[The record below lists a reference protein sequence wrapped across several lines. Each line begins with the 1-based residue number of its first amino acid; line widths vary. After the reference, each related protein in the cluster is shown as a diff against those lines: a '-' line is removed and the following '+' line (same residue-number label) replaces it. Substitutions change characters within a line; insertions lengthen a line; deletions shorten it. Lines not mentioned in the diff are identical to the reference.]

1 MSLRETIRF
10 ALLGLNANRLR
21 TALTTLGILIGV
33 AAVIVLVAVGNG
45 SSVAVQK
52 SLTRLGTNSL
62 TVLSGQ
68 RGRLGPGTTGSASAS
83 SARKLTLADAL
94 ALSDPGQ
101 APDVK
106 SASPVVQASTACAY
120 AGTSHTTSIVGTWP
134 SYFEASNS
142 PVAKGTYITTSDVTD
157 GRRTIVLG
165 QTVVD
170 DLFGTVDPVGQTI
183 TCGGVP
189 FNVVGVLK
197 TKGSTGFQD
206 ADDTAIAPISSVQ
219 KSLAGYGALSQI
231 VVEAKTSGSVDAA
244 QAEVTT
250 VLDAR
255 HKVAS
260 ATSRDYQVLN
270 QASLLATSAS
280 SNRIF
285 TVLLGA
291 VAAISLLVGGI
302 GITNIMLVT
311 VAERTREIGIRK
323 AIGAPRSAI
332 LGQFLVE
339 ATLLSVI
346 GGALGVLVGLFG
358 ATFKIVG
365 VDPVI
370 VPSSILLAF
379 GVSVAIGLF
388 FGSYPAS
395 RAASLRPIDALR
407 YE

>member
-1 MSLRETIRF
+1 MSLWEIVRF

-21 TALTTLGILIGV
+21 TALTMLGILIGV
-33 AAVIVLVAVGNG
+33 GAVIVLVAVGNG

-68 RGRLGPGTTGSASAS
+68 RGRFGPGTTGAASTS
-83 SARKLTLADAL
+83 SARRLTIEDAV
-94 ALSDPGQ
+94 ALSDTSQ
-101 APDVK
+101 APDIK
-106 SASPVVQASTACAY
+106 TASPVMSTSASCVY
-120 AGTSHTTSIVGTWP
+120 AGTSHTTSITGTWP
-134 SYFEASNS
+134 SYFEATNS
-142 PVAKGTYITTSDVTD
+142 PVSKGAYLSNDDVTD
-157 GRRTIVLG
+157 GRRTLVIG

-170 DLFGTVDPVGQTI
+170 DLFGTVDPIGQTL

-206 ADDTAIAPISSVQ
+206 ADDTAIAPITTVE

-231 VVEAKTSGSVDAA
+231 VVQATSSKTVDLA
-244 QAEVTT
+244 QSEITT

-255 HKVAS
+255 HRVTS

-270 QASLLATSAS
+270 QASLLQTSADN
-280 SNRIF
+280 NRVF

-323 AIGAPRSAI
+323 AIGAPRSAV

-346 GGALGVLVGLFG
+346 GGALGVACGLIG
-358 ATFKIVG
+358 SQFKIVG

-379 GVSVAIGLF
+379 GVSVIIGLF

-395 RAASLRPIDALR
+395 RAAALRPIEALR
-407 YE
+407 HE

>member
-1 MSLRETIRF
+1 MSLREIVRF

-21 TALTTLGILIGV
+21 TALTMLGILIGV

-68 RGRLGPGTTGSASAS
+68 RGRFGPGTTGQRRDVLRPAADHRGRRR
-83 SARKLTLADAL
+83 AVRPQPGAGHQVRLAGV
-94 ALSDPGQ
+94 SRPRQ
-101 APDVK
+101 SCV
-106 SASPVVQASTACAY
+106 Y
-120 AGTSHTTSIVGTWP
+120 AGTSHTTIDHRHVAVVLRDVQQPGVQRART
-134 SYFEASNS
+134 S
-142 PVAKGTYITTSDVTD
+142 PTTMSPTADARWSSA
-157 GRRTIVLG
+157 RRSSM
-165 QTVVD
+165 
-170 DLFGTVDPVGQTI
+170 
-183 TCGGVP
+183 TCSAP
-189 FNVVGVLK
+189 LTRSARRSPAAECRSTSSGVLK

-206 ADDTAIAPISSVQ
+206 ADDTAIAPITTVQ

-231 VVEAKTSGSVDAA
+231 LVQATSSKTVDASPERDHHGPRRRA
-244 QAEVTT
+244 TRSRVRHPATT
-250 VLDAR
+250 R
-255 HKVAS
+255 S
-260 ATSRDYQVLN
+260 STRPRCSRPPPD
-270 QASLLATSAS
+270 
-280 SNRIF
+280 SNRVF

-346 GGALGVLVGLFG
+346 GGALGVVCR
-358 ATFKIVG
+358 
-365 VDPVI
+365 PVRLD
-370 VPSSILLAF
+370 SSRSSESI
-379 GVSVAIGLF
+379 
-388 FGSYPAS
+388 P
-395 RAASLRPIDALR
+395 
-407 YE
+407 